1 MAVTAKSVDLPH
13 WDMSVVFGGLEVP
26 EFDREFK
33 EVVEAIGELKKLFDD
48 QGIRKNEQLEV
59 NDGLV
64 STFETVLNSFNELL
78 ERTRT
83 LGAFISSFV
92 ATDSR
97 NDVAQAKMSELQL
110 EMVELSK
117 LSTRLNAWIGSLDV
131 EKLIEVST
139 SARDHAYA
147 LRKAHRQASHLMSE
161 NEEDLAAS
169 LNLTGGQAWGK
180 LHRNLTSQLSVVVE
194 KPDGPEELPM
204 SAVRGLAHEADPA
217 VRKAAYEAE
226 LATWEAGAV
235 PLAASLNSIKGERN
249 ILNARR
255 GWKDS
260 LEPALFANNV
270 DRQTLDAM
278 QQAVTESFPQF
289 RRYLKAKAK
298 LLGKGS
304 LPFHDL
310 FAPVGEETEEWDWT
324 RATQFVVEQF
334 GSYSSEL
341 AAMADRSFKERWV
354 DAEPRDGKSDGAFCM
369 GLRKDESRV
378 LTNFTGS
385 FNSVQT
391 LAHELGHA
399 YHNVNL
405 ARRTPVQRDT
415 PMALAETASIFCQ
428 TIIVQAGLAAAS
440 EGEKIA
446 ILENDLQSNCQ
457 VVVDIH
463 SRFLF
468 EKSVFEGRARREL
481 SVDELNQLML
491 DAQEQTYG
499 DGLDPELRHP
509 YMWAVK
515 PHYYGSSYYNW
526 PYTFGLLFGLG
537 LYSQYEAD
545 SEKFRAGYDDLLA
558 STGQDDAA
566 TLAARFGID
575 VRSSDFWRSS
585 LDVIVNRIDEFERLA
600 AG

>member
-1 MAVTAKSVDLPH
+1 MAVTTKSVDLPH
-13 WDMSVVFGGLEVP
+13 WDMTVVFQGLDAP
-26 EFDREFK
+26 EFDREFTG
-33 EVVEAIGELKKLFDD
+33 VVEAIGGLKKLFDD
-48 QGIRKNEQLEV
+48 QGIRKSDHLEV
-59 NDGLV
+59 NDALV
-64 STFETVLNSFNELL
+64 SSFETVLRTLNELL
-78 ERTRT
+78 ERTKT

-92 ATDSR
+92 STDSR
-97 NDVAQAKMSELQL
+97 NDVAQAKMSELQV

-117 LSTRLNAWIGSLDV
+117 LATRLNAWIGSLDV
-131 EKLIEVST
+131 EKLIEVSAP
-139 SARDHAYA
+139 AREHAYA

-161 NEEDLAAS
+161 EEEDLAAS

-194 KPDGPEELPM
+194 KPDGAEELPM
-204 SAVRGLAHEADPA
+204 SAVRGLAHDADPA

-226 LATWEAGAV
+226 LAKWEESAV

-278 QQAVTESFPQF
+278 QKAVVDSFPHF

-298 LLGKGS
+298 LLGKES
-304 LPFHDL
+304 LPFFDL
-310 FAPVGEETEEWDWT
+310 FAPVGEETDEWDWT

-334 GSYSSEL
+334 GTYSSGL

-354 DAEPRDGKSDGAFCM
+354 DAEPRAGKSDGAFCM

-405 ARRTPVQRDT
+405 ASRTPVQRDT

-428 TIIVQAGLAAAS
+428 TIIVQAGLASAP

-446 ILENDLQSNCQ
+446 ILENDLQSNFQ

-481 SVDELNQLML
+481 SVEELNDLML
-491 DAQEQTYG
+491 EAQEQTYG
-499 DGLDPELRHP
+499 DGLDPKLRHP

-515 PHYYGSSYYNW
+515 PHYYGASYYNW

-545 SEKFRAGYDDLLA
+545 AEKFRAGYDDLLA

-566 TLAARFGID
+566 TLASRFGID

-585 LDVIVNRIDEFERLA
+585 LDVIVRRIDEFERLA

>member
-1 MAVTAKSVDLPH
+1 MAVTAKPVDLPR
-13 WDMSVVFGGLEVP
+13 WDMSVVFQGLDAP
-26 EFDREFK
+26 EFDREFTG
-33 EVVEAIGELKKLFDD
+33 VVEAIGGLKKLFDD
-48 QGIRKNEQLEV
+48 QGIRKSDHLEV
-59 NDGLV
+59 NDALV
-64 STFETVLNSFNELL
+64 SSFEDVLATLNELV

-97 NDVAQAKMSELQL
+97 NDVAQAKMSELQV
-110 EMVELSK
+110 EMVEVSK

-131 EKLIEVST
+131 EKLIEVSAP
-139 SARDHAYA
+139 AREHAYA

-161 NEEDLAAS
+161 EEEDLAAS

-204 SAVRGLAHEADPA
+204 SAVRGLAHDADPA

-226 LATWEAGAV
+226 LAKWEESAV

-255 GWKDS
+255 RWKDS

-270 DRQTLDAM
+270 DRKTLDAM
-278 QQAVTESFPQF
+278 QQAVVDSFPHF

-298 LLGKGS
+298 LLRKGS
-304 LPFHDL
+304 LPFFDL
-310 FAPVGEETEEWDWT
+310 FAPVGEETDEWDWT
-324 RATQFVVEQF
+324 RSTQFVVEQF
-334 GSYSSEL
+334 GTYSSGL
-341 AAMADRSFKERWV
+341 AAMADRSFKEGWV
-354 DAEPRDGKSDGAFCM
+354 DAEPRAGKSDGAFCM

-428 TIIVQAGLAAAS
+428 TIIVQAGLASAS
-440 EGEKIA
+440 QGEKIA

-481 SVDELNQLML
+481 SVEELNQLML

-499 DGLDPELRHP
+499 DGLDPKLCHP

-515 PHYYGSSYYNW
+515 PHYYGASYYNW

-545 SEKFRAGYDDLLA
+545 AEKFRAGYDELLA

-566 TLAARFGID
+566 TLASRFGID

-585 LDVIVNRIDEFERLA
+585 LDVIVRRIDEFERLA

>member
-1 MAVTAKSVDLPH
+1 MAVTPKSVALPH
-13 WDMSVVFGGLEVP
+13 WDMSMVFQGLDAP
-26 EFDREFK
+26 EFDREFTG
-33 EVVEAIGELKKLFDD
+33 VVEAIGGLKKLFDD
-48 QGIRKNEQLEV
+48 QGIRKSDHLEV
-59 NDGLV
+59 NDELV
-64 STFETVLNSFNELL
+64 SSFETVLRTLNELL
-78 ERTRT
+78 ERTKT

-92 ATDSR
+92 TTDSR
-97 NDVAQAKMSELQL
+97 NDVAQAKMSELQV

-131 EKLIEVST
+131 EKLIEVSAP
-139 SARDHAYA
+139 AREHAYA

-161 NEEDLAAS
+161 EEEDLAAS

-204 SAVRGLAHEADPA
+204 SAVRGLAHDADPA

-226 LATWEAGAV
+226 LAKWEESAV

-278 QQAVTESFPQF
+278 QQAVVESFPHF

-298 LLGKGS
+298 LLGKES
-304 LPFHDL
+304 LPFFDL
-310 FAPVGEETEEWDWT
+310 FAPVGEETDEWDWT
-324 RATQFVVEQF
+324 RATHFVVEQF
-334 GSYSSEL
+334 GTYSTGL

-354 DAEPRDGKSDGAFCM
+354 DAEPRAGKSDGAFCM

-428 TIIVQAGLAAAS
+428 TIIVQAGLASAPQ
-440 EGEKIA
+440 GEKIA

-463 SRFLF
+463 GRFLF

-481 SVDELNQLML
+481 SVEELNHLML

-499 DGLDPELRHP
+499 DGLDPKLRHP

-545 SEKFRAGYDDLLA
+545 AEKFRAGYDDLLA

-566 TLAARFGID
+566 TLASRFGID

-585 LDVIVNRIDEFERLA
+585 LDVIVKRIDEFERLA